1 MESIDTFGDMDRNT
15 LAWLT
20 EWIDTSPDEL
30 SLTGCL
36 ETVEWFYS
44 IDKDEK
50 SYNYL
55 VNRIKEK
62 QKLL

>member
-1 MESIDTFGDMDRNT
+1 MGTFEPMDKATMLWLEQWVNT
-15 LAWLT
+15 A
-20 EWIDTSPDEL
+20 PDEL
-30 SLTGCL
+30 SLIGCL

-44 IDKDEK
+44 IDKDEE

-55 VNRIKEK
+55 VNKIKEK